1 MLRVLRAA
9 ERYAAKDVVL
19 LIEGETGTGKS
30 LLAQHLHQCSPRAAR
45 PYHEVALSALDDA
58 LAASDLFGHR
68 EGAFTD
74 AKQRRLGAFL
84 VASGG
89 TLFLDEI
96 GKATLGVQRKLLVA
110 LETQRIR
117 PLGADRDV
125 PVDVRVIA
133 ASNIPLANLVAQD
146 RFLFDLYARLEA
158 FRIELPPLRE
168 RRADI
173 PALVRHFVEKHA
185 HRFAYPEG
193 VPAVDSALL
202 RALERAD
209 WPGNVRQLDGVMQR
223 LLVDADGAPV
233 LGLAHVADELR
244 DLLEPKDRP
253 APGES
258 TEPLQLP
265 DKNKS
270 KAARMLGISRTTLYR
285 RLAREQRRREGVGGS
300 EDVDRQVALDGDATA
315 DAT

>member
-1 MLRVLRAA
+1 MRRVLRAA
-9 ERYAAKDVVL
+9 ERYAAKDVIL

-30 LLAQHLHQCSPRAAR
+30 LLARHLHQCSPRAAQ

-74 AKQRRLGAFL
+74 AKERRLGAFV

-96 GKATLGVQRKLLVA
+96 AKASSSVQRKLLVA

-125 PVDVRVIA
+125 PVNVRVIA
-133 ASNIPLANLVAQD
+133 ASNIPLADLVAQE
-146 RFLFDLYARLEA
+146 RFLPDLYARLEA

-168 RRADI
+168 RRDDI
-173 PALVRHFVEKHA
+173 PTLVRHFVANHA
-185 HRFAYPEG
+185 HRFAYPGG
-193 VPAVDSALL
+193 VPAVDAALL
-202 RALERAD
+202 HALERAD

-223 LLVDADGAPV
+223 LLVDAGGAPV

-244 DLLEPKDRP
+244 GFLEPKGRRP
-253 APGES
+253 HGES
-258 TEPLQLP
+258 GEPLRLP
-265 DKNKS
+265 VANKA
-270 KAARMLGISRTTLYR
+270 KAARILGISRTTLYR
-285 RLAREQRRREGVGGS
+285 RLAKEQRRCEGAGGS
-300 EDVDRQVALDGDATA
+300 EDGQVALDGDATA
-315 DAT
+315 DGT